1 MQDED
6 ALMKLLTFE
15 AWEDLVKRR
24 VGKNS
29 MVICQDVSLDGWTET
44 GEKNS
49 SQFSFRVASS
59 LIYKLVDE

>member
-15 AWEDLVKRR
+15 AREDLVKRR
-24 VGKNS
+24 VAKNS
-29 MVICQDVSLDGWTET
+29 MVIGQDVSLDG
-44 GEKNS
+44 
-49 SQFSFRVASS
+49 QFSFRVASS